1 MDANVILKADFTLNV
16 DFTELREQ
24 KKQQKKLLIDACD
37 LVPDNVR
44 QALEGI
50 LGLLDS
56 IQDQAVDVYNLDEDK
71 VFHLSDD

>member
-1 MDANVILKADFTLNV
+1 MDANVILKADFTLNI
-16 DFTELREQ
+16 DFTELRE
-24 KKQQKKLLIDACD
+24 QKKLLIDACD

-56 IQDQAVDVYNLDEDK
+56 IQDQAVDVYKLDEDK

>member
-16 DFTELREQ
+16 DFTELRE
-24 KKQQKKLLIDACD
+24 QKKLLIDACD

-56 IQDQAVDVYNLDEDK
+56 IQDQAVDVYKLDEDK

>member
-16 DFTELREQ
+16 DFTELRE
-24 KKQQKKLLIDACD
+24 QKKLLIDACD

>member
-16 DFTELREQ
+16 DFTELRE
-24 KKQQKKLLIDACD
+24 QKKLLIDACD

-56 IQDQAVDVYNLDEDK
+56 LQDQAVDVYNLDEDK

>member
-16 DFTELREQ
+16 DFTELRE
-24 KKQQKKLLIDACD
+24 QKKLLIDACD

-56 IQDQAVDVYNLDEDK
+56 IQDQAVDIYGLDEDK

>member
-24 KKQQKKLLIDACD
+24 KKLLIDACD

-50 LGLLDS
+50 LGILDS
-56 IQDQAVDVYNLDEDK
+56 IQDQAVDVYKLNEQE
-71 VFHLSDD
+71 VF